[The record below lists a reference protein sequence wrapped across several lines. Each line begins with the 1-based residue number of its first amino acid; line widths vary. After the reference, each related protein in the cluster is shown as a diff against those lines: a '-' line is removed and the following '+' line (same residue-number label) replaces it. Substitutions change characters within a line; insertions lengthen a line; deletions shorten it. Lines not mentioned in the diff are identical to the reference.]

1 MYARISTFQ
10 VKPDQ
15 IAAMLAVMP
24 ETGAKL
30 KQVPGIL
37 ECKSAIDSSGKGV
50 VFALYPSPEAA
61 ALAADAIRG
70 VWGGLM
76 GFLAGPPSAGGYE
89 HVNDL
94 LG

>member
-15 IAAMLAVMP
+15 IAAMMAAMP
-24 ETGAKL
+24 ATGAKL

-37 ECKSAIDSSGKGV
+37 ECKSAIDASCKRV
-50 VFALYPSPEAA
+50 EFALYPSPEAA

-76 GFLAGPPSAGGYE
+76 GFLAAPPSVGGYE
-89 HVNDL
+89 QVTDL
-94 LG
+94 MA

>member
-15 IAAMLAVMP
+15 IAAMVAAMP
-24 ETGAKL
+24 ATGAKL
-30 KQVPGIL
+30 KQVPGII
-37 ECKSAIDSSGKGV
+37 ECKSAIDANGKGV

-61 ALAADAIRG
+61 ALAADAIKG

-76 GFLAGPPSAGGYE
+76 GFLAGPPSVGGYDQIT
-89 HVNDL
+89 DL
-94 LG
+94 LA